1 MPNLSKLVNKHT
13 ISLATSAAMPV
24 IGMLVLSLMAH
35 NLSAPEFGNYIFL
48 LVTILLADTFRN
60 GFVQT
65 PLIKFYAGTG
75 MKTSA
80 EVAGSA
86 WFVGFMQALVFVG
99 VDAIVYFVYR
109 SKSADAETT
118 IQWFGII
125 YMTTLPGAIASYI
138 LQAEEKFGRM
148 LMLQVINQG
157 LFFIFILALILVHK
171 ISFQT
176 AVYAYFLGS
185 AVTSIFAIFSGWA
198 KMFYIRFRT
207 KEMISKLAHFGK
219 FSVGTSISSYLLRS
233 SDTFIIKLMFN
244 PALLAVYYIPQRL
257 MEIFEI
263 PLRAGVATGLP
274 ELSAAVH
281 KGDDA
286 DVARIMKRY
295 AGMLTVALVPIA
307 IVAFLLAKVGIAILF
322 GKQYHES
329 EAVNIFRLF
338 MCYVMLMPID
348 RFFGITLDI
357 INKPQLNMIKVIIML
372 VVNVAGD
379 FIGIWI
385 FHSLYAVAI
394 ASLFTFFAGTL
405 FGYWALKRHL
415 KFTISDIFSLGIQGI
430 KDVISHLMEK
440 SKPVTGEKQ
449 A

>member
-1 MPNLSKLVNKHT
+1 MPNLNKLVNKHT

-35 NLSAPEFGNYIFL
+35 NLPAADFGNYIFL
-48 LVTILLADTFRN
+48 LITILLADTFRN

-65 PLIKFYAGTG
+65 SLIKFYAGAS
-75 MKTSA
+75 KKRA
-80 EVAGSA
+80 VNVAGSA
-86 WFVGFMQALVFVG
+86 WYVGLVQALIFVAADG
-99 VDAIVYFVYR
+99 LIYLFYR
-109 SKSADAETT
+109 SKSIDTETT

-125 YMTTLPGAIASYI
+125 YITTLPAAVASYI

-148 LMLQVINQG
+148 LILQVVNQG
-157 LFFIFILALILVHK
+157 LFLIFILTLIFLHK
-171 ISFQT
+171 LSFQT
-176 AVYAYFLGS
+176 AVYAYFAGS
-185 AVTSIFAIFSGWA
+185 AVTSLLTIFNGWA
-198 KMFYIRFRT
+198 KIRTIKHRT
-207 KEMISKLAHFGK
+207 KETVSQLAHFGK

-257 MEIFEI
+257 MEVFEI
-263 PLRAGVATGLP
+263 PMRAGVATAMP

-281 KGDDA
+281 KNNPEE
-286 DVARIMKRY
+286 VAVIMKRY
-295 AGMLTVALVPIA
+295 AGMLTVALIPIA
-307 IVAFLLAKVGIAILF
+307 IVAFLLGEVVIEILF
-322 GKQYHES
+322 GKQYRDT

-357 INKPQLNMIKVIIML
+357 INKPHLNMLKVLLML

-379 FIGIWI
+379 FIGIFI

-394 ASLFTFFAGTL
+394 ASLFTFFAGAL
-405 FGYWALKRHL
+405 FGYYTLKKHL
-415 KFTISDIFSLGIQGI
+415 KFTIRDIFSIGYHELKGI
-430 KDVISHLMEK
+430 VSHLLEK
-440 SKPVTGEKQ
+440 SKTDKVDI
-449 A
+449 

>member
-1 MPNLSKLVNKHT
+1 MPIVNKLINKHT
-13 ISLATSAAMPV
+13 ISLATNAAMPV

-35 NLSAPEFGNYIFL
+35 NLSTAEFGNYIFL
-48 LVTILLADTFRN
+48 LISILLADTFRN

-65 PLIKFYAGTG
+65 SLIKFYAGTN
-75 MKTSA
+75 KQTAA

-86 WFVGFMQALVFVG
+86 WYIGIIQTLVFVG
-99 VDAIVYFVYR
+99 IDTIVYFVYR
-109 SKSADAETT
+109 SKTPDVETT

-125 YMTTLPGAIASYI
+125 YITTLPGAIASYI

-148 LMLQVINQG
+148 LILQLINQG
-157 LFFIFILALILVHK
+157 LFLIFILGLIFTRQ

-176 AVYAYFLGS
+176 AVYAYFAGS
-185 AVTSIFAIFSGWA
+185 AITSLFSIFNGWSKIKA
-198 KMFYIRFRT
+198 IRFRT
-207 KEMISKLAHFGK
+207 NKTARKLAHFGK
-219 FSVGTSISSYLLRS
+219 YSVGTSISSYLLRS

-257 MEIFEI
+257 MEVFEI
-263 PLRAGVATGLP
+263 PMRAGVATALP

-281 KGDDA
+281 KGDEEN
-286 DVARIMKRY
+286 VARIMKRY
-295 AGMLTVALVPIA
+295 AGMLTVALIPIA
-307 IVAFLLAKVGIAILF
+307 IVAFLLAQFVIVLLF
-322 GKQYHES
+322 GKQYHET

-357 INKPQLNMIKVIIML
+357 INKPHLNMLKVIIML

-379 FIGIWI
+379 FIGIWL

-394 ASLFTFFAGTL
+394 ASLFTFFSGVI
-405 FGYWALKRHL
+405 FGYIALKKHL
-415 KFTISDIFSLGIQGI
+415 KFTIRDIFSLGWQEI
-430 KDVISHLMEK
+430 KTVVNNLLEK
-440 SKPVTGEKQ
+440 SNTEKHEV
-449 A
+449 

>member
-1 MPNLSKLVNKHT
+1 MPNLKKLVNKHT

-35 NLSAPEFGNYIFL
+35 NLPAADFGNYIFL
-48 LVTILLADTFRN
+48 LITILLADTFRN

-65 PLIKFYAGTG
+65 SLIKFYAGTSKK
-75 MKTSA
+75 KTF

-86 WFVGFMQALVFVG
+86 WYVGLLQAGVFVA
-99 VDAIVYFVYR
+99 VDAVVYLVYR

-125 YMTTLPGAIASYI
+125 YMTTLPAAIASYI

-148 LMLQVINQG
+148 LILQVINQG
-157 LFFIFILALILVHK
+157 LFLAFILTLIFAHK
-171 ISFQT
+171 LSFQT
-176 AVYAYFLGS
+176 AVYAYFAGS
-185 AVTSIFAIFSGWA
+185 AITSLLTIFNGWA
-198 KMFYIRFRT
+198 KVRTLKYRT
-207 KEMISKLAHFGK
+207 KETISKLAHFGK

-233 SDTFIIKLMFN
+233 SDTFIIKIMFN

-257 MEIFEI
+257 MEVFEI
-263 PLRAGVATGLP
+263 PMRAGVATAMP

-281 KGDDA
+281 KDNETE
-286 DVARIMKRY
+286 VASIMKRY
-295 AGMLTVALVPIA
+295 AGMLTVTLIPIA
-307 IVAFLLAKVGIAILF
+307 VVAFLIAGPVITILF
-322 GKQYHES
+322 GKQYMDT

-357 INKPQLNMIKVIIML
+357 INKPHLNMLKVILML

-379 FIGIWI
+379 FIGIFI

-394 ASLFTFFAGTL
+394 ASLFTFFAGAI
-405 FGYWALKRHL
+405 FGYWALKKHL
-415 KFTISDIFSLGIQGI
+415 HFTIKDIFSLGYAELKSI
-430 KDVISHLMEK
+430 VTHLLEK
-440 SKPVTGEKQ
+440 SKTEKTEV
-449 A
+449 

>member
-75 MKTSA
+75 FKTSA

-86 WFVGFMQALVFVG
+86 WHVGLMQTFVFVG
-99 VDAIVYFVYR
+99 IDAIVYFAYP
-109 SKSADAETT
+109 SKSPDIETT

-125 YMTTLPGAIASYI
+125 YLTTLPGAIASYI

-148 LMLQVINQG
+148 LLLQVINQG
-157 LFFIFILALILVHK
+157 LFFLFILALILLHK

-176 AVYAYFLGS
+176 AVYAYFASS
-185 AVTSIFAIFSGWA
+185 AVTSLFTIVVGWA
-198 KMFYIRFRT
+198 KVKSMRFRS
-207 KEMISKLAHFGK
+207 KEMGSKLAHFGK

-263 PLRAGVATGLP
+263 PMRAGVAVALP

-281 KGDDA
+281 KGDER

-295 AGMLTVALVPIA
+295 AGMLTVMLIPIA
-307 IVAFLLAKVGIAILF
+307 IVAFLLAKIVIDILF

-357 INKPQLNMIKVIIML
+357 INKPQLNMLKVIIML

-379 FIGIWI
+379 FIGIWL

-394 ASLFTFFAGTL
+394 ASLFTFFAGAI
-405 FGYWALKRHL
+405 FGYWALKQYL
-415 KFTISDIFSLGIQGI
+415 KFTIRDIFTLGFQEI
-430 KDVISHLMEK
+430 KSVIRHLLEK
-440 SKPVTGEKQ
+440 SKPEHKE

>member
-1 MPNLSKLVNKHT
+1 MPNLKKFVNKHT

-35 NLSAPEFGNYIFL
+35 NLPTADFGNYIFL
-48 LVTILLADTFRN
+48 LITILLADTFRN

-65 PLIKFYAGTG
+65 SLIKFYAGASKKRA
-75 MKTSA
+75 M

-86 WFVGFMQALVFVG
+86 WFVGLLQALIFV
-99 VDAIVYFVYR
+99 AIDGLIYLFYH

-125 YMTTLPGAIASYI
+125 YMTTLPSAIASYI

-148 LMLQVINQG
+148 LILQVVNQG
-157 LFFIFILALILVHK
+157 LFLIFILILIFIHK
-171 ISFQT
+171 LSFQT
-176 AVYAYFLGS
+176 AVYAYFAGS
-185 AVTSIFAIFSGWA
+185 AVTSILTIFNGWS
-198 KMFYIRFRT
+198 KIRTIRHRT
-207 KEMISKLAHFGK
+207 NATAGQLAHFGK

-233 SDTFIIKLMFN
+233 SDTFIIKAMFN

-257 MEIFEI
+257 MEVFEI
-263 PLRAGVATGLP
+263 PMRAGVATAMP

-281 KGDDA
+281 KDNPEE
-286 DVARIMKRY
+286 VVSIMKRY
-295 AGMLTVALVPIA
+295 AGMLTVVLIPIA
-307 IVAFLLAKVGIAILF
+307 IIAFLLGEIVIELLF
-322 GKQYHES
+322 GQQYRNT

-357 INKPQLNMIKVIIML
+357 INKPHLNMLKVLLML
-372 VVNVAGD
+372 IVNVTGD
-379 FIGIWI
+379 FVGIFI

-394 ASLFTFFAGTL
+394 ASLFTFFAGAV
-405 FGYWALKRHL
+405 FGYWALKKHL
-415 KFTISDIFSLGIQGI
+415 KFTIRDIFSIGYRELKNMINHVL
-430 KDVISHLMEK
+430 DK
-440 SKPVTGEKQ
+440 SKTDKVEV
-449 A
+449 

>member
-1 MPNLSKLVNKHT
+1 MPNFKKLVNKHT

-35 NLSAPEFGNYIFL
+35 NLPAVDFGNYIFL
-48 LVTILLADTFRN
+48 LITILLADTFRN

-65 PLIKFYAGTG
+65 SLIKFYAGTS
-75 MKTSA
+75 KKKA
-80 EVAGSA
+80 FEVAGSA
-86 WFVGFMQALVFVG
+86 WFIGLAQAGVFVA
-99 VDAIVYFVYR
+99 VDAIIYLVYR
-109 SKSADAETT
+109 SKSVDAETT

-125 YMTTLPGAIASYI
+125 YISTLPAAIASYI

-148 LMLQVINQG
+148 LILQIINQG
-157 LFFIFILALILVHK
+157 LFLAFILTLIFLHK
-171 ISFQT
+171 LSFQT
-176 AVYAYFLGS
+176 AVYAYFAGS
-185 AVTSIFAIFSGWA
+185 AITSLFTVINGWS
-198 KMFYIRFRT
+198 KIRTLKYRT
-207 KEMISKLAHFGK
+207 KETISKLAHFGK

-263 PLRAGVATGLP
+263 PMRAGVATAMP

-281 KGDDA
+281 KGNEA
-286 DVARIMKRY
+286 EVASIMKRY
-295 AGMLTVALVPIA
+295 AGMLTVALIPIA
-307 IVAFLLAKVGIAILF
+307 IVAFLIAGPVITILF
-322 GKQYHES
+322 GKKYLDT

-357 INKPQLNMIKVIIML
+357 LNKPHLNMLKVILML
-372 VVNVAGD
+372 TVNVIGD
-379 FIGIWI
+379 FVGIWI

-394 ASLFTFFAGTL
+394 ASLFTFFSGAI
-405 FGYWALKRHL
+405 FGYWALKKHL
-415 KFTISDIFSLGIQGI
+415 HFTIRDIFSLGYAELKSI
-430 KDVISHLMEK
+430 VTHLLEK
-440 SKPVTGEKQ
+440 SKTEKVEV
-449 A
+449 